1 MKQLLLFRHAKS
13 SWDDKHLADFDRPLN
28 ERGLATAPYMGE
40 LLARRDLL
48 PDEIVSSPAKR
59 AIQTATLFK
68 ESSGSNA
75 PLRLEQRIYEASPH
89 SLLQIT
95 MELNNEYSRVVF
107 VGHNPGIEGF
117 IGFLT
122 GQLEPMPTAAVAIID
137 LNIEHWNEV
146 KFGCGKVVEVI
157 RPKEHVSQP
166 NN

>member
-13 SWDDKHLADFDRPLN
+13 SWDDKGLSDFDRPLN
-28 ERGLATAPYMGE
+28 ERGLATAPFMGE
-40 LLARRDLL
+40 LLAQRDLL

-68 ESSGSNA
+68 DSSGTNA
-75 PLRLEQRIYEASPH
+75 AIRLEERIYEASPH
-89 SLLQIT
+89 SLLQIAKDLDD
-95 MELNNEYSRVVF
+95 ELGRIMF
-107 VGHNPGIEGF
+107 VGHNPGLEGF

-137 LNIEHWNEV
+137 LEIQHWNEIG
-146 KFGCGKVVEVI
+146 FGRGSVCEVI
-157 RPKEHVSQP
+157 RPKENISKP

>member
-13 SWDDKHLADFDRPLN
+13 SWDDKKLADFDRPLN
-28 ERGLATAPYMGE
+28 ERGLATAPFIGE
-40 LLARRDLL
+40 LLAQREML

-68 ESSGSNA
+68 ESSGSEA
-75 PLRLEQRIYEASPH
+75 SIRLEERIYEASPH
-89 SLLQIT
+89 SLLQIA
-95 MELNNEYSRVVF
+95 MELNDEHGRVMF

-122 GQLEPMPTAAVAIID
+122 GSLEPMPTAAVAMIN
-137 LNIEHWNEV
+137 LNVEHWNEV
-146 KFGCGKVVEVI
+146 NFGCGKVVEVI
-157 RPKEHVSQP
+157 RPKEHISWP

>member
-28 ERGLATAPYMGE
+28 KRGLATAPFIGE
-40 LLARRDLL
+40 LLAQRDLL

-68 ESSGSNA
+68 ESSGTEA
-75 PLRLEQRIYEASPH
+75 PIRLEERIYEASPH
-89 SLLQIT
+89 SLLQIAT
-95 MELNNEYSRVVF
+95 ELNDAHERVIF

-122 GQLEPMPTAAVAIID
+122 GSLEPMPTAAVAIID
-137 LNIEHWNEV
+137 LEVEVWKEV
-146 KFGCGKVVEVI
+146 KFGCGKVTEVI
-157 RPKEHVSQP
+157 RPKEHLS
-166 NN
+166 

>member
-13 SWDDKHLADFDRPLN
+13 SWDDKKLADFDRPLN
-28 ERGLATAPYMGE
+28 ERGLAAAPFMGE
-40 LLARRDLL
+40 LLAQRALL
-48 PDEIVSSPAKR
+48 PDAIVSSPAKR

-68 ESSGSNA
+68 ESSGSDA
-75 PLRLEQRIYEASPH
+75 PIRLEERIYEASPH
-89 SLLQIT
+89 SLLQIA
-95 MELNNEYSRVVF
+95 MELNGEHDRVMF

-122 GQLEPMPTAAVAIID
+122 GSLEPMPTAAVAIIH
-137 LNIEHWNEV
+137 LEVEHWKEV

-157 RPKEHVSQP
+157 RPKENLSQP

>member
-28 ERGLATAPYMGE
+28 ERGLATAPFMGE
-40 LLARRDLL
+40 LLAQRDLL
-48 PDEIVSSPAKR
+48 PGEIVSSPAKR

-68 ESSGSNA
+68 ESSGSDA
-75 PLRLEQRIYEASPH
+75 PIRLEERIYEASPH
-89 SLLQIT
+89 SLFQIAV
-95 MELNNEYSRVVF
+95 ELHNEHERVMF

-137 LNIEHWNEV
+137 LKVEHWKEV
-146 KFGCGKVVEVI
+146 KFGCGNVVEVI
-157 RPKEHVSQP
+157 RPKEHIAQP